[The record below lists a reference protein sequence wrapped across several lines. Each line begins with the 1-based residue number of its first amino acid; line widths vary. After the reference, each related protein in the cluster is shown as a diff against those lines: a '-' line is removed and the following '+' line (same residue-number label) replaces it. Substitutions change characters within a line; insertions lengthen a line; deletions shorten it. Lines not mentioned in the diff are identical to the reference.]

1 MLPTGHG
8 WLAGLFYFFVAMGA
22 PGLFLLGVLD
32 SSFLMLPF
40 ANDLAVVVLVS
51 LHHDRLLMYIV
62 AAMLGSVAGCWIMY
76 WVGRAGGESFIRAHV
91 RPQRFKRIVDSVKHK
106 GPVLLAVP
114 ALIPP
119 PFPFSA
125 FVLGA
130 GALEVPQRPFLSMLA
145 AMRFLRF
152 LAEGLAALYFGRR
165 IIVWMKTPFFQH
177 FIQGLMGIAIL
188 ASAYSIF
195 RLARTS
201 RGRRPA
207 VAQKGTK

>member
-8 WLAGLFYFFVAMGA
+8 WLAGLFYFFVTRGA

-40 ANDLAVVVLVS
+40 ANDVAVILLAS
-51 LHHDRLLMYIV
+51 LHHAHLLLYV
-62 AAMLGSVAGCWIMY
+62 LAAMLGSVAGCWIMY
-76 WVGRAGGESFIRAHV
+76 WVGHAGGENFIRAHV
-91 RPQRFKRIVDSVKHK
+91 SPQRFKRLHDAVKRK

-165 IIVWMKTPFFQH
+165 IVAWMQTPFFQH
-177 FIQGLMGIAIL
+177 FIQGLMVLAIL

-195 RLARTS
+195 RLVRTS

-207 VAQKGTK
+207 AAQKGTK